1 MIIEQEEEH
10 EDVHDKTFLERI
22 ENFQIIK
29 VYF

>member
-10 EDVHDKTFLERI
+10 ANVHDKNFLERI

-29 VYF
+29 VY